1 MPSGNP
7 AVVGS
12 KNGSGIESKSLSEN
26 LRREKSEVLRFPV
39 DSQLVEKSCR
49 LSSCRLLK
57 ISHFVNFQFVDCQI
71 VDCQIVDCQIVDCQ
85 IVDCQIVDNAKLT
98 VDSLEVDDNF
108 VGELEID
115 IDT

>member
-57 ISHFVNFQFVDCQI
+57 ISHFVDFQFVDFQF
-71 VDCQIVDCQIVDCQ
+71 
-85 IVDCQIVDNAKLT
+85 VDCQIVDNAKLT
-98 VDSLEVDDNF
+98 VDTLEGDEMTVDDNF